1 LSLVTGARS
10 FNVKTSSDDY
20 SQTNWLPNNGIILF
34 ENEISNAALGPNG
47 RVSSK
52 DVDDSPYVLKQEV
65 IASEVFLHELGHSLT
80 IGEAD
85 DSAGQLPFSE
95 VYSGS
100 AQDSTDEYVNIR
112 GTRLKE
118 WSVMRLGWQNESLIH
133 YDDTGYYVYSIEE
146 LLSAKEYTDK

>member
-1 LSLVTGARS
+1 MSLFTGARS
-10 FNVKTSSDDY
+10 FNVGTSSDDY
-20 SQTNWLPNNGIILF
+20 SQTNWLSNNGIILF

-47 RVSSK
+47 VVSSK
-52 DVDDSPYVLKQEV
+52 DIDQSPYVLKQEV
-65 IASEVFLHELGHSLT
+65 VASQVFLHELVHSLT

-118 WSVMRLGWQNESLIH
+118 WSIMRLGWQNESLIH